1 MPGEI
6 QVISCNLR
14 LWPHDVNNWLVLS
27 KNQGQSHHDLALLRL
42 YQITYGG
49 LYLISDFVLS
59 ALNLNHCILELSL
72 VYFLFVGFLFGL
84 FCFVLVLISTSGL
97 YLKPTKSESLEME
110 SGHSSL
116 LKVPW

>member
-42 YQITYGG
+42 YQIIYGG

-59 ALNLNHCILELSL
+59 AFKSKPLHMRIIPS
-72 VYFLFVGFLFGL
+72 VFFVWVFL
-84 FCFVLVLISTSGL
+84 FCFGFNFHIW
-97 YLKPTKSESLEME
+97 SL
-110 SGHSSL
+110 
-116 LKVPW
+116 PQAN

>member
-14 LWPHDVNNWLVLS
+14 LWPHDVNNWLVSS

-42 YQITYGG
+42 YQIIYGG

-59 ALNLNHCILELSL
+59 AFKAKPLHMRIIP
-72 VYFLFVGFLFGL
+72 VYFLFGF
-84 FCFVLVLISTSGL
+84 FCFVLVLIATSGL

-110 SGHSSL
+110 FGHSSL

>member
-49 LYLISDFVLS
+49 LCLISDFVLS
-59 ALNLNHCILELSL
+59 AFTSKQLHIRIIPG
-72 VYFLFVGFLFGL
+72 VFFVGWFFVWVFL
-84 FCFVLVLISTSGL
+84 FCFGFNFHIW
-97 YLKPTKSESLEME
+97 SL
-110 SGHSSL
+110 
-116 LKVPW
+116 PQAN